1 MSNTS
6 NLTLNHVHAR
16 VRDLGAAVSWFETM
30 LELTATYRD
39 DRLAVFSL
47 GSFSLLLDASDV
59 DSAMTLGFES
69 RDCDADFHTVV
80 AKGAIA
86 IGHDRRVPNDL
97 YDRASGLKR
106 RIELL
111 LLLRKRRGERP
122 RLHRSVRSKSQDQ
135 VLVVAVAEEPVL
147 VVAVRPRREP
157 SVGSDAE
164 RSPELLLNLLFGGPF
179 AQPVQRSCVEIRTHV
194 RAAHEQDCG
203 HKHPHVTL
211 SDWLVLKRSRACDHS
226 ASTRGA
232 FRSARVWAMTFRRA
246 ARAR

>member
-1 MSNTS
+1 MTAATVRTTACSETNGA
-6 NLTLNHVHAR
+6 LWVAADR
-16 VRDLGAAVSWFETM
+16 V
-30 LELTATYRD
+30 
-39 DRLAVFSL
+39 
-47 GSFSLLLDASDV
+47 
-59 DSAMTLGFES
+59 
-69 RDCDADFHTVV
+69 
-80 AKGAIA
+80 A
-86 IGHDRRVPNDL
+86 IGHDRHVPD
-97 YDRASGLKR
+97 DPSGRASGLKR

-122 RLHRSVRSKSQDQ
+122 RLHRSVRSESQDQ

-164 RSPELLLNLLFGGPF
+164 RSPELLLKLLFAGPF

>member
-69 RDCDADFHTVV
+69 RDCDTDFHTVV

-86 IGHDRRVPNDL
+86 IESPADL
-97 YDRASGLKR
+97 PWGARAAYVRGSGALT
-106 RIELL
+106 
-111 LLLRKRRGERP
+111 
-122 RLHRSVRSKSQDQ
+122 
-135 VLVVAVAEEPVL
+135 
-147 VVAVRPRREP
+147 
-157 SVGSDAE
+157 
-164 RSPELLLNLLFGGPF
+164 
-179 AQPVQRSCVEIRTHV
+179 VEFEQQIRTGGTQ
-194 RAAHEQDCG
+194 R
-203 HKHPHVTL
+203 P
-211 SDWLVLKRSRACDHS
+211 
-226 ASTRGA
+226 
-232 FRSARVWAMTFRRA
+232 
-246 ARAR
+246 